1 MHATITDIIADTVQN
16 SIEAGAANIQLAIRQ
31 NSEILSVLVR
41 DDGKGMDAATL
52 ARVFNPFYTEAG
64 KHDKRK
70 VGLGLPI
77 LKQMCEATGGSVD
90 LKSEKGRGTELSYS
104 FPVNHIDLPPMGDL
118 PGTILSLFNYPGTF
132 ELELTRE
139 LGANSYTL
147 KRSEL
152 IEAVGGLDSVLNL
165 SLAREFLES
174 QEESLKGE

>member
-1 MHATITDIIADTVQN
+1 
-16 SIEAGAANIQLAIRQ
+16 
-31 NSEILSVLVR
+31 
-41 DDGKGMDAATL
+41 
-52 ARVFNPFYTEAG
+52 
-64 KHDKRK
+64 
-70 VGLGLPI
+70 
-77 LKQMCEATGGSVD
+77 
-90 LKSEKGRGTELSYS
+90 
-104 FPVNHIDLPPMGDL
+104 MGDL

-132 ELELTRE
+132 ELEFTRE